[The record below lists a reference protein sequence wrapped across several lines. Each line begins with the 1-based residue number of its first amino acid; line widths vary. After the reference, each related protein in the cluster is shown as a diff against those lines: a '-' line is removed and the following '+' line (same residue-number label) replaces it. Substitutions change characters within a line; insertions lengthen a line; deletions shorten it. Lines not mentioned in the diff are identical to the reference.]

1 MQLALNYDISNH
13 HHFICHQVDRT
24 IGIAGPEQMVEFK
37 NLFEHT
43 TRKNLSDEHLWL
55 SVIARPPTSRFT
67 HLQRVS
73 CCLVLLFTTML
84 ANAMFY
90 ERVPDDDSANVF
102 QFGPFALSPQQVCI
116 FVCLSGLKKRK
127 ARERETEKEREEMER
142 EKRCM

>member
-1 MQLALNYDISNH
+1 
-13 HHFICHQVDRT
+13 
-24 IGIAGPEQMVEFK
+24 MVEFK

-102 QFGPFALSPQQVCI
+102 QFGPFALSPQQVCNLL
-116 FVCLSGLKKRK
+116 CLSERLKEKESKKERESE
-127 ARERETEKEREEMER
+127 RERKKTEKEREEMER
-142 EKRCM
+142 EKLCL